1 MKVHVYYC
9 SITLIF
15 LHKVKKLNVDFNNV
29 LYINVHFIAFL
40 VVLRNKK
47 EYNSTYGG
55 F

>member
-15 LHKVKKLNVDFNNV
+15 LHKVKKLNVYFNNV
-29 LYINVHFIAFL
+29 IYINVHFIAFL